1 MLRSLY
7 IASTGMLDNRKKMN
21 VMTNNISN
29 METVG
34 FKKDTYVSRSFKD
47 MLIQE
52 VSQNGKS
59 KSKSIGMLNTGVHTD
74 EVVTCFDQGNV
85 EETGRL
91 LDFALQGSGFFAV
104 ETAQGERYTRDGC
117 FSVNNNGYLINND
130 GHYVTGQNGRIF
142 VGENDFTV
150 DESGGVFVDEVQ
162 IDSLKIVSFTDESQ
176 LRKEGDNLYANTGA
190 GAAAAQDTLVRQGFK
205 ETSNVD
211 MTQEIVNMLQVSR
224 SYETNQRIVKM
235 LDESLSKTV
244 NEVGRV

>member
-47 MLIQE
+47 MLIKE
-52 VSQNGKS
+52 VNQNS
-59 KSKSIGMLNTGVHTD
+59 KSRSSIGMLNTGVHTD

-85 EETGRL
+85 VDTGRM

-117 FSVNNNGYLINND
+117 FSVNNNGYLVNND
-130 GHYVTGQNGRIF
+130 GNYVTGQNGRIF
-142 VGENDFTV
+142 VGESDFTV
-150 DESGGVFVDEVQ
+150 DENGGVFVDEVQ
-162 IDSLKIVSFTDESQ
+162 IDSLRIVTFADEGQ
-176 LRKEGDNLYANTGA
+176 LRKEGDNLYMNSGSAVAVSQNTH
-190 GAAAAQDTLVRQGFK
+190 VRQGSQ

-211 MTQEIVNMLQVSR
+211 MTQEVVSMLQVSR